1 MSTIV
6 RDGIKLAFEDHGAG
20 KPAFVFVHGWTC
32 DRSFFAPQAEHFAPR
47 HRVVSVDLRGHAR
60 VINHRGHTR
69 SRPMLTI
76 LLISLY
82 NRALVRQWRSAT
94 AWRA

>member
-1 MSTIV
+1 
-6 RDGIKLAFEDHGAG
+6 
-20 KPAFVFVHGWTC
+20 
-32 DRSFFAPQAEHFAPR
+32 
-47 HRVVSVDLRGHAR
+47 VVSVDLRGHAR